1 MNLHEYK
8 LLLQQTET
16 VSAEQT
22 VDLKVLLKQYPYL
35 QSAYAMRLKG
45 LYNENS
51 YQYNHTLKL
60 AAAYTTDRTVLFDFI
75 TSEDF
80 AKVSNSAIVEESV
93 QVPSAQV
100 EIQEVSEEQLDQ
112 IRPRKQSVLDSI
124 ESSEISSEELEEE
137 QQLISKEEEPISA
150 EQSVLEMIEN
160 AQASTED
167 KNVEKISTEQFSIED
182 NLAEAK
188 KIKPEL
194 SLAKEISVKEELGT
208 PLEFSTTEKHSFKE
222 WLQLSK
228 AQPIIREESIEQKKE
243 LSEIDREK
251 IKKTDLINR
260 FIIASPKIPPVK
272 NDTKIPV
279 ILETSGDTSTLMT
292 ETLARVYLEQKK
304 FQKAIQAYQI
314 LILKYPEKSSFFA
327 DRISDIKKIQQ
338 NN

>member
-1 MNLHEYK
+1 MNLQEYK
-8 LLLQQTET
+8 LLLQQPEIINADQT
-16 VSAEQT
+16 SALQS
-22 VDLKVLLKQYPYL
+22 LIRQYPFL

-75 TSEDF
+75 TSEEF
-80 AKVSNSAIVEESV
+80 TKVSNSAISEVDIHPTFTESEMVGV
-93 QVPSAQV
+93 QQV
-100 EIQEVSEEQLDQ
+100 EIK
-112 IRPRKQSVLDSI
+112 PRKQSILDSI
-124 ESSEISSEELEEE
+124 ESAEVASEEFENENQIPVDDHTISSEE
-137 QQLISKEEEPISA
+137 
-150 EQSVLEMIEN
+150 SVLEII
-160 AQASTED
+160 QSPKASTED
-167 KNVEKISTEQFSIED
+167 ISVEQISTDQFSIED

-188 KIKPEL
+188 KSKSEESL
-194 SLAKEISVKEELGT
+194 SKEISVEEELGT

-228 AQPIIREESIEQKKE
+228 AQPIIREEIVAEKKE

-251 IKKTDLINR
+251 IKKTDLIDR

-272 NDTKIPV
+272 GDTKIPV
-279 ILETSGDTSTLMT
+279 IRETSGDTSALMT

-327 DRISDIKKIQQ
+327 DRISDIKNIQQ

>member
-124 ESSEISSEELEEE
+124 ESSEIASEELEEE
-137 QQLISKEEEPISA
+137 QELISKEEEPISA
-150 EQSVLEMIEN
+150 EQSVLEIIEN

-194 SLAKEISVKEELGT
+194 SLAKEISLKEELGT
-208 PLEFSTTEKHSFKE
+208 PLEFSTTQKHSFKE
-222 WLQLSK
+222 WL
-228 AQPIIREESIEQKKE
+228 
-243 LSEIDREK
+243 
-251 IKKTDLINR
+251 
-260 FIIASPKIPPVK
+260 
-272 NDTKIPV
+272 
-279 ILETSGDTSTLMT
+279 
-292 ETLARVYLEQKK
+292 
-304 FQKAIQAYQI
+304 
-314 LILKYPEKSSFFA
+314 
-327 DRISDIKKIQQ
+327 
-338 NN
+338 

>member
-1 MNLHEYK
+1 MTLQEYK
-8 LLLQQTET
+8 TLLQQPET
-16 VSAEQT
+16 VTTDQT
-22 VDLKVLLKQYPYL
+22 VALQVLLKQYPYL

-80 AKVSNSAIVEESV
+80 AKVSNSAIVDEEIEIK
-93 QVPSAQV
+93 SAKAQSTEVIKEEQV
-100 EIQEVSEEQLDQ
+100 EIKPK
-112 IRPRKQSVLDSI
+112 RQSVLDSI
-124 ESSEISSEELEEE
+124 ESAETSSEEIDIKGEIAKGDEITA
-137 QQLISKEEEPISA
+137 QQSIIDS
-150 EQSVLEMIEN
+150 IEN
-160 AQASTED
+160 AHVSVEEIKLQDDLKQDITTDST
-167 KNVEKISTEQFSIED
+167 
-182 NLAEAK
+182 LAEAK
-188 KIKPEL
+188 KTKTEDFV
-194 SLAKEISVKEELGT
+194 SKGISIEEELGS
-208 PLEFSTTEKHSFKE
+208 PLEFATTEKHSFKE

-228 AQPIIREESIEQKKE
+228 AQPIIREEILEVKKE
-243 LSEIDREK
+243 LSEIERDK
-251 IKKTDLINR
+251 IKKTDLIDR

-272 NDTKIPV
+272 TDSKIPV
-279 ILETSGDTSTLMT
+279 IRETSGDTSALMT

-327 DRISDIKKIQQ
+327 DRISDIKNIQQ